1 MYRIYRFKDM
11 VRIPPERFGEDLK
24 KVALEL
30 LREEY
35 EGVIDEE
42 LGIIL
47 TVTDV
52 DISPEGYIVPGDGGT
67 YHEATFTLLAFKP
80 LRNEVVEGIVV
91 NVTKNGI
98 YVNIGPIDGMVHK
111 AQLGDERFE
120 YDAATGSMVG
130 TSTKT
135 VIKRGDLVRA
145 RIVQISTRR
154 GLKVGMSMKGPY
166 LGKIKDA
173 EEVKQ

>member
-1 MYRIYRFKDM
+1 LYRLYRFKDI

-30 LREEY
+30 LRDEY
-35 EGVIDEE
+35 EGLFDED
-42 LGIIL
+42 LGLVL

-52 DISPEGYIVPGDGGT
+52 DISPEGYIIPGDGGT

-80 LRNEVVEGIVV
+80 LRNEVVEGTVV

-98 YVNIGPIDGMVHK
+98 YVNIGPIDGMVHRS
-111 AQLGDERFE
+111 QLGDEKFE
-120 YDAATGSMVG
+120 YDMATGSMVG
-130 TSTKT
+130 TQSKIR
-135 VIKRGDLVRA
+135 IKRGDLVRA
-145 RIVQISTRR
+145 RIVQISTKR

-173 EEVKQ
+173 EELQG